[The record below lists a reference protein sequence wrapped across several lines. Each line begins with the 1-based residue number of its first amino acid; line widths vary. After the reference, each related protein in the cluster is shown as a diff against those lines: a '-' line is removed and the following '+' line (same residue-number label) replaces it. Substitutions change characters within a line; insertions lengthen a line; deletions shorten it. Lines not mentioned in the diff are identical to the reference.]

1 MADGATT
8 SIELSLFHRIGR
20 LGDSDLTLDEI
31 LGQIVGLAAEIFRCD
46 ACLIYL
52 RETTTGDFVLR
63 ASQLPR
69 SYGIA
74 TLRMKLGEGVTGWV
88 AEQQTI
94 VALTADA
101 SKDSRF
107 KTFATLVEDTYE
119 ALLSVPLIT
128 RGTTVAVINIHHRDP
143 HQHSEEEISAI
154 ALIGQHL
161 SSAIAKNLL
170 EDENTRLAEQYHR
183 EEQRRARLEEKVAER
198 TAQLRAS
205 NEELKTA
212 KENAEEMARLKS
224 EFLANISHEIRTPM
238 NGIMGMTELV
248 LDSELQSE
256 QREFL
261 QIVKSSAE
269 SLLSIINNILDFS
282 KLEARKVT
290 LDEADFE
297 LEPEIGETIRSLA
310 VPAHEKGL
318 ELTYQVSSGVRHWVR
333 GDAQSLRQVLV
344 NLIGNAI
351 KFTEQGEVVLRV
363 LPDSTSPNPAREDDG
378 SVLLHFAV
386 SDTGIGIP
394 ADKQEKIF
402 AAFVQADGSTTRLHG
417 GTGLGLAISSNLV
430 ELMGGRIWVESE
442 HGKGSTFHFTARF
455 GPVAAPNAAHA
466 PYEVGDLT
474 DLPVLVVDDN
484 ATNRKILMETLK
496 RWGTGPVEA
505 ASGHQALE
513 IFRAASLDGRP
524 FRLIL
529 ADVQMPGIDGLEFAR
544 RLRAQPMTSSTPIVM
559 LSSAGRHLSAALCKE
574 LGIWMYL
581 TKPVTSSSLFDAI
594 NKVVGASEEEIP
606 ATVAFHGGGAGEM
619 PRILVTD
626 DDSNNRVLVTNILR
640 RSGYHVMIARDGLEA
655 TDLYSRG
662 TADLILMDLQ
672 MPNLGGLEATALIR
686 KLEASSKRRIPIIAL
701 TAHAMAGDR
710 ERCLAAGMDDYIS
723 KPVRSKDLLAKIA
736 HFTASAVTD

>member
-8 SIELSLFHRIGR
+8 SIELSLFHRISK
-20 LGDSDLTLDEI
+20 LANCELSLDEI
-31 LGQIVGLAAEIFRCD
+31 LGQIVGLAAEITRCD
-46 ACLIYL
+46 ACLVYL
-52 RETTTGDFVLR
+52 CETATGDFVLR

-74 TLRMKLGEGVTGWV
+74 TLRMKSGEGVTGWV
-88 AEQQTI
+88 AEKQTI
-94 VALTADA
+94 VALSADA
-101 SKDSRF
+101 SGDSRF

-128 RGTTVAVINIHHRDP
+128 RGRAVAVINIHHRDP
-143 HQHSEEEISAI
+143 HHHSEEEISAI
-154 ALIGQHL
+154 ALIGQQL

-170 EDENTRLAEQYHR
+170 EDENARLADQYHR
-183 EEQRRARLEEKVAER
+183 EEQRRANLEEKVAER

-205 NEELKTA
+205 NEELKAA
-212 KENAEEMARLKS
+212 KESAEEMARLKS

-261 QIVKSSAE
+261 SIVKSSAE

-318 ELTYQVSSGVRHWVR
+318 ELTYQVAPGVSHWVR

-363 LPDSTSPNPAREDDG
+363 LPNSTNPHITQDDG
-378 SVLLHFAV
+378 SVVLHFAV

-394 ADKQEKIF
+394 AEKQEKIF

-430 ELMGGRIWVESE
+430 ELMGGKIWVESE
-442 HGKGSTFHFTARF
+442 HGKGSTFHFTARL
-455 GPVAAPNAAHA
+455 GPVAASCLSHA

-496 RWGTGPVEA
+496 RWGTSPMEA
-505 ASGHQALE
+505 ASGFQALE
-513 IFRAASLDGRP
+513 IYRAASRDGRP

-529 ADVQMPGIDGLEFAR
+529 ADVQMPGIDGVEFAR
-544 RLRAQPMTSSTPIVM
+544 RLRAQPTTSATPIVM
-559 LSSAGRHLSAALCKE
+559 LSSVGRHLSAPLCKE
-574 LGIWMYL
+574 LGIGMYL

-594 NKVVGASEEEIP
+594 NKVVASQVELLPP
-606 ATVAFHGGGAGEM
+606 AAAPMDGPGKM
-619 PRILVTD
+619 LRILVTD

-640 RSGYHVMIARDGLEA
+640 RSGYQVVIARDGLEA
-655 TDLYSRG
+655 ADLFSRG

-672 MPNLGGLEATALIR
+672 MPNLGGLEATSSIR
-686 KLEASSKRRIPIIAL
+686 KLEASSNRHIPIIAL

-710 ERCLAAGMDDYIS
+710 ERCLAAGMDDYIA

-736 HFTASAVTD
+736 HFTVPAAHD

>member
-1 MADGATT
+1 
-8 SIELSLFHRIGR
+8 
-20 LGDSDLTLDEI
+20 
-31 LGQIVGLAAEIFRCD
+31 
-46 ACLIYL
+46 
-52 RETTTGDFVLR
+52 
-63 ASQLPR
+63 
-69 SYGIA
+69 
-74 TLRMKLGEGVTGWV
+74 
-88 AEQQTI
+88 
-94 VALTADA
+94 
-101 SKDSRF
+101 
-107 KTFATLVEDTYE
+107 VEDTYE

-128 RGTTVAVINIHHRDP
+128 RGRTVAVINIHHRHP
-143 HQHSEEEISAI
+143 HRHTEEEISAI
-154 ALIGQHL
+154 ALIGQQL

-170 EDENTRLAEQYHR
+170 EDENARLAEQYHQQ
-183 EEQRRARLEEKVAER
+183 EQRRARLEEMVAER

-205 NEELKTA
+205 NEELTAA
-212 KENAEEMARLKS
+212 KENAEEVARLKS

-238 NGIMGMTELV
+238 NGIMGMTGLV
-248 LDSELQSE
+248 LDSELQPE

-261 QIVKSSAE
+261 QIVKNSAE

-318 ELTYQVSSGVRHWVR
+318 ELTYQVAPGVSHWVR
-333 GDAQSLRQVLV
+333 GDAQTLRQVLV

-363 LPDSTSPNPAREDDG
+363 LPDSTSEDDD
-378 SVLLHFAV
+378 SVVLHFAV

-394 ADKQEKIF
+394 ADKQQKIF

-430 ELMGGRIWVESE
+430 ELMGGTIWVESE

-455 GPVAAPNAAHA
+455 RRVEASYLSHT
-466 PYEVGDLT
+466 PYEIGDLT
-474 DLPVLVVDDN
+474 GLSVLVVDDN
-484 ATNRKILMETLK
+484 VTNRKILMETLK
-496 RWGTGPVEA
+496 RWGTSPVEA
-505 ASGHQALE
+505 AGGLQALE

-529 ADVQMPGIDGLEFAR
+529 SDVQMPGIDGLEFAR
-544 RLRAQPMTSSTPIVM
+544 RLMAQPMTSPTPILM
-559 LSSAGRHLSAALCKE
+559 LSSIGRHLSAALCKE

-594 NKVVGASEEEIP
+594 NKVVGASPEEILP
-606 ATVAFHGGGAGEM
+606 KVAVPRGGAGVM

-640 RSGYHVMIARDGLEA
+640 RSGYHVVIARDGLEA

-662 TADLILMDLQ
+662 SADLILMDLQ
-672 MPNLGGLEATALIR
+672 MPNLGGLEATASIR
-686 KLEASSKRRIPIIAL
+686 RLEASSNSRIPIIAL

-736 HFTASAVTD
+736 YFTAPAAGN